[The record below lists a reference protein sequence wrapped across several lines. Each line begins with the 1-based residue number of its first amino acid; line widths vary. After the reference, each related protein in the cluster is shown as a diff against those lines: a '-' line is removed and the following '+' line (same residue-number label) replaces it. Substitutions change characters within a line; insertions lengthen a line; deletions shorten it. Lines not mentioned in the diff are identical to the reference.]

1 MTLIA
6 LGHRGAMT
14 RSRALVATAGLSL
27 SALLLTACGGLSDE
41 DRERAEEAAL
51 AAVGDGRV
59 TEVDEGDDDETA
71 AFNVEVALDS
81 GQDVDVELDEDFE
94 VLNQGEIDT
103 FLADQSGSGGADD
116 GGATESPAPDDGVD
130 DGADDGTQGDVD
142 DDTPLE
148 GRIKQQAERAALDEV
163 GEGRVTESTYADR
176 DEDHVYEVEVETGS
190 RDDDVT
196 VELDRDFGVV
206 RVDR

>member
-14 RSRALVATAGLSL
+14 RSRALLATAGLSL

-103 FLADQSGSGGADD
+103 FLAGQSGSGGADD
-116 GGATESPAPDDGVD
+116 GGATESPAPDDGV
-130 DGADDGTQGDVD
+130 DDGTQGDVD

-190 RDDDVT
+190 RDDDDVT

>member
-1 MTLIA
+1 MKRT
-6 LGHRGAMT
+6 
-14 RSRALVATAGLSL
+14 RALVATAGLSL

-59 TEVDEGDDDETA
+59 TEVDEADDDETA
-71 AFNVEVALDS
+71 AFNVEVALDD
-81 GQDVDVELDEDFE
+81 GRDIDVELDEDFG
-94 VLNQGEIDT
+94 VLNEGEIENA
-103 FLADQSGSGGADD
+103 LAAQAGSGDD
-116 GGATESPAPDDGVD
+116 GLTTESPAPDDGVD
-130 DGADDGTQGDVD
+130 DGTQDDVD

-148 GRIKQQAERAALDEV
+148 GRIKEQAEQAALAEV

-190 RDDDVT
+190 RDDDDVT

>member
-1 MTLIA
+1 MKRT
-6 LGHRGAMT
+6 
-14 RSRALVATAGLSL
+14 RALRATAGLSL

-81 GQDVDVELDEDFE
+81 GQDVDVELGDDFE

-103 FLADQSGSGGADD
+103 FLAGQSGQDGSGGDE
-116 GGATESPAPDDGVD
+116 GLTTESPAPDDGVD
-130 DGADDGTQGDVD
+130 DGTQDDVD

-148 GRIKQQAERAALDEV
+148 GRIKQQAEQAALDEV